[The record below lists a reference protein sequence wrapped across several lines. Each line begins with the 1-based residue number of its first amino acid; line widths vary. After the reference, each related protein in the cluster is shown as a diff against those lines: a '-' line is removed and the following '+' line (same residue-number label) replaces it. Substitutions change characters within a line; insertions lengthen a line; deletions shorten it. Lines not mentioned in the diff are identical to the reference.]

1 MRYTVLFT
9 GILTFYSAFAP
20 ASNDTVELAAKRY
33 LYSQVNLGLLVGVD
47 NSGKRN
53 QFHRLL

>member
-1 MRYTVLFT
+1 MRYTLLFT
-9 GILTFYSAFAP
+9 GIFKFYSAFAS
-20 ASNDTVELAAKRY
+20 ARNHTVELAAKRY